1 MKLIKTK
8 KSIKMKKLERID
20 ENQVFSEKPISNKKY
35 NEYNQIN
42 IFEKIYEI
50 YLFYIKLLNIKNNN
64 E

>member
-1 MKLIKTK
+1 MKLMKSK

-20 ENQVFSEKPISNKKY
+20 ENRVFIERPIMNKY

-42 IFEKIYEI
+42 IFEKLYEI

-64 E
+64 NE

>member
-20 ENQVFSEKPISNKKY
+20 ENQVFIERPKINKY

-42 IFEKIYEI
+42 IFEKLYEI